1 MRHRTVRP
9 VSAVALVLAAGIA
22 VGGCATATAT
32 TGDPAGS
39 ASAAASSATASGVA
53 SGAGSTASGAGSSA
67 SAPVVGPVAD
77 PACAAALKAKQ
88 VLEKK
93 QGKDQANES
102 ALDQDLTNFANA
114 LNTAAQEEKNP
125 GTAKA
130 MTALANDYTALVASQ
145 SGAQQLPDMSTVQSD
160 GAAFDKACGLSV
172 APGCPP
178 DISPTRPALVHPAHR
193 HGGPPWRKQPSAGVA
208 VTPADG

>member
-9 VSAVALVLAAGIA
+9 VSTVALVLAVGIA
-22 VGGCATATAT
+22 MGGCATATAS
-32 TGDPAGS
+32 TGDPAGP
-39 ASAAASSATASGVA
+39 APAAASSATASG
-53 SGAGSTASGAGSSA
+53 TARP

-93 QGKDQANES
+93 QGKDQSNES

-114 LNTAAQEEKNP
+114 LNAAAQEEKNP

-130 MTALANDYTALVASQ
+130 MTALASDYTALVASQ
-145 SGAQQLPDMSTVQSD
+145 SGAQQLPDMSTVQGD

-172 APGCPP
+172 APGCPS
-178 DISPTRPALVHPAHR
+178 DIWPTLLSPALAHPAHR
-193 HGGPPWRKQPSAGVA
+193 HGRPP
-208 VTPADG
+208 